1 MGLKLSILFTLYI
14 VLYFSNMSDNNHSKG
29 LETVEMQH
37 ARDLDDT
44 SQSGGCIHQKMS
56 LALKQ
61 NAQQYKP
68 TAF

>member
-1 MGLKLSILFTLYI
+1 
-14 VLYFSNMSDNNHSKG
+14 MSDNNHSKG